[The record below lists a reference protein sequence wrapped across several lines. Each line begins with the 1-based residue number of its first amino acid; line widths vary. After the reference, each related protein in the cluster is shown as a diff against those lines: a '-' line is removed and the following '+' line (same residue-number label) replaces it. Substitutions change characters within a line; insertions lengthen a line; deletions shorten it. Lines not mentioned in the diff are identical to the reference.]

1 MPKVSVV
8 MPCYNEE
15 KNIEKAIKSI
25 LKQSFQDYELIIVD
39 DCSTD
44 NSVEIIKRFDSN
56 KIRIIKKDKNT
67 GVSDSLNI
75 GIKQS
80 KSDIIARMDADDIS
94 LKKRLEE
101 QYNFLKNNSD
111 YILVGSWGYLIK
123 NNKLYEVK
131 TPTSFKEIKK
141 KMIKDNP
148 FIHTSVMFRKEP
160 FNRSGGYRNIK
171 GFEDYDLWLRMVD
184 YGKYHNIPKILV
196 TRFDYNNFETKKT
209 WERIDKRYIYIN
221 KLKFQIKAY
230 RKFKGIKGLYYILLT
245 IMKIMYISLFK
256 YVKNK

>member
-94 LKKRLEE
+94 LKKR
-101 QYNFLKNNSD
+101 FVSKSRKNYS
-111 YILVGSWGYLIK
+111 
-123 NNKLYEVK
+123 
-131 TPTSFKEIKK
+131 
-141 KMIKDNP
+141 
-148 FIHTSVMFRKEP
+148 
-160 FNRSGGYRNIK
+160 
-171 GFEDYDLWLRMVD
+171 
-184 YGKYHNIPKILV
+184 
-196 TRFDYNNFETKKT
+196 
-209 WERIDKRYIYIN
+209 
-221 KLKFQIKAY
+221 
-230 RKFKGIKGLYYILLT
+230 
-245 IMKIMYISLFK
+245 
-256 YVKNK
+256 